1 MWGKYRGYQQLLSK
15 LRISCVMDESAVSDK
30 LPHKGKVPYQKAMQ
44 QVEYRKFEVI
54 GNYPEYVL
62 CRRDTASGESYLSCF
77 SKRDIY
83 FGTLGSEEVEDESR

>member
-1 MWGKYRGYQQLLSK
+1 MSF
-15 LRISCVMDESAVSDK
+15 
-30 LPHKGKVPYQKAMQ
+30 KGNIRYMRDNMPTVAYIHSMTIPYGTILKVPYRKAMQ

-62 CRRDTASGESYLSCF
+62 CKRDTASGESYLSCF